1 MKKILIICL
10 LVLTFQTTSTI
21 LAKENESV
29 DHNRHFSVEN
39 SKQDFSSADEFYEKE
54 KRSELFNVF
63 NTEKYR
69 EYDKA
74 ELNIREKVL
83 FKDLKETL
91 TKKLNKKVPSTIY
104 SQPSIKVDPNRQV
117 YFYGSVDNTQSGQQ
131 KFKFAIFDAESKQ
144 LLWAG
149 KDISS
154 PR

>member
-10 LVLTFQTTSTI
+10 LVLTSLTTNTI
-21 LAKENESV
+21 LAKEN
-29 DHNRHFSVEN
+29 DATAHNSHFSVEN
-39 SKQDFSSADEFYEKE
+39 SKKNFSSAKEFYERE
-54 KRSELFNVF
+54 KKSDLFNVF
-63 NTEKYR
+63 NNEKYR

-91 TKKLNKKVPSTIY
+91 TKKLNKDVPSTIY

-117 YFYGSVDNTQSGQQ
+117 YFLGSLDNTQSGQQ
-131 KFKFAIFDAESKQ
+131 WFKFAIFDAESKK

-149 KDISS
+149 KEITS